1 MKNRI
6 IQVRRILGLTQKE
19 FGLNLGCSRD
29 KISNIELGRVI
40 PDDVFIKHICVVYKV
55 SESWMKSGEGEM
67 WDRAGDGGG
76 HMAEAYES
84 LSPILRCLVDAI
96 LRMPERDKVALEAF
110 LLDLSASIHD
120 RLKQ

>member
-6 IQVRRILGLTQKE
+6 KQVRRILGLTQKE

-29 KISNIELGRVI
+29 KIANIELGRVI
-40 PDDVFIKHICVVYKV
+40 PDDLFIKHICVVYKI
-55 SESWMKSGEGEM
+55 SESWMMTGDGEM
-67 WDRAGDGGG
+67 WDRTGTGGN
-76 HMAEAYES
+76 HMAEAYEN
-84 LSPILRCLVDAI
+84 LSPTLRCLIDVI

-120 RLKQ
+120 PLK